1 MNLLYFLLLI
11 THLYVPSSGKTEV
24 PYFEN
29 DSLLKS
35 DLEVVWPLLLTVKIE
50 YELANAQLEFLG
62 SKAEKELFLKEFE
75 EFIRKKYFKEV
86 IKLNYFQG
94 KLLIL
99 LIHKELGKTA
109 YELLKEYRNVS
120 RANFW
125 QSMASMFGVS
135 LKEQYSAANYPLLDR
150 FFREKS
156 EKAIKLPVSVIP

>member
-1 MNLLYFLLLI
+1 
-11 THLYVPSSGKTEV
+11 
-24 PYFEN
+24 
-29 DSLLKS
+29 KS

-50 YELANAQLEFLG
+50 YDLANAQLEFMG
-62 SKAEKELFLKEFE
+62 SKAEKEVFLKAFE

-125 QSMASMFGVS
+125 QSMASMFGAS
-135 LKEQYSAANYPLLDR
+135 LKEEYHAASYPLLNR
-150 FFREKS
+150 IFQEKS
-156 EKAIKLPVSVIP
+156 QQAGQLPVIKVQ